1 MKILRA
7 LFGLA
12 ALIPAAFAP
21 TPASA
26 RGMTMLICS
35 GDGIVRS
42 IELPLPSNSE
52 SAPCCVKGCHSG
64 GTRKKVQRQF
74 DAPQ

>member
-1 MKILRA
+1 MKMRRA

-21 TPASA
+21 TPLAA

-35 GDGIVRS
+35 GDGVVRS
-42 IELPLPSNSE
+42 VEIPLPE
-52 SAPCCVKGCHSG
+52 GPEPAPCCVKGCHSG
-64 GTRKKVQRQF
+64 GSRKKDSRQF

>member
-1 MKILRA
+1 MKVIRA

-21 TPASA
+21 APASA
-26 RGMTMLICS
+26 RGLTMLICS
-35 GDGIVRS
+35 GDGVVRS
-42 IELPLPSNSE
+42 IELPLPGKSDP
-52 SAPCCVKGCHSG
+52 APCCAKACHSG
-64 GTRKKVQRQF
+64 GSRKKLQRQF

>member
-1 MKILRA
+1 MNILRA

-12 ALIPAAFAP
+12 ALVPAAFAP
-21 TPASA
+21 TPLAA
-26 RGMTMLICS
+26 KGMTMLICS
-35 GDGIVRS
+35 GDGVVRS

-52 SAPCCVKGCHSG
+52 PAPCCVKGCHSG
-64 GTRKKVQRQF
+64 GTRKKDPRQF

>member
-1 MKILRA
+1 VISLRP

-21 TPASA
+21 APAQAWS
-26 RGMTMLICS
+26 MTMLICS
-35 GDGIVRS
+35 GNGVVRS
-42 IELPLPSNSE
+42 IELPLPGKSDP
-52 SAPCCVKGCHSG
+52 APCCAKACHSG
-64 GTRKKVQRQF
+64 GNRKKLQRQF